1 MSRLKK
7 LFPVLFLLLVAWGMT
22 GCGAQTP
29 HAAPTRTPQLTV
41 AATAAS
47 LPKTTPTPLPD
58 ATASPAPTP
67 PPTSHSLSATE
78 IYRKVSPAVA
88 FIQTPLIGHKLGA
101 SGFLIE
107 GGYVLTCAHVV
118 WPFAAVRVL
127 FPDGTLFE
135 DAPVVGWDYLR
146 DIAVIGPLDTDI
158 PPLNIADGEK
168 LSLGEEVYLV
178 GYPGE
183 VESRPVPTMTRG
195 ILSRK
200 RQWEQAEMTYLQS
213 DAAIVGGQ
221 SGGVMVDA
229 QGQAVGLTGLRWGYQ
244 FSLADSLTDVMPLV
258 QKIIAGEVVDG
269 LGRKP
274 LVRDIH
280 GAKKITVEIEN
291 SWENKALIMWPKS
304 GTLVKIVLDNPDDL
318 DVKIIDSRQQP
329 PEYVDDSSEWK
340 SFRANGQPYII
351 TVGNV
356 GDSISAILLNVG
368 DMNEEMD
375 ESEPDHAQTGKVTI
389 QSSEPLM
396 EIVDPDDQHDLLP
409 VDGKPLVGAQ
419 DYRDDFDIFRV
430 RLRKHDP
437 IRIRVESQLMDP
449 EVHIVS
455 EDTPDEILAEDDD
468 SGGVPLGFGAEVAFD
483 PPEDGRYWIIVNAA
497 THSNVQFGGYLL
509 TVSSYQ
515 GGYPTPVALTPTPTP
530 IPTEAGP
537 MNRFIRL
544 SSPHVSLLYPADWLP
559 VSEDRDCFSA
569 EYLDL
574 DLDLFS
580 MHCFGHGDVGVD
592 ILIDEYGEYADY
604 SSLKQLARDI
614 LADFLYG
621 DEKRVAAKRLKT
633 PGGYP
638 FLLYHYRTPD
648 NEHWWMAVTQVNDT
662 PIILIFYDLNRDA
675 SRKEIRAFESVVMTS
690 LQSFDVL
697 AEDAFLR

>member
-213 DAAIVGGQ
+213 DAVIVGGQ

-274 LVRDIH
+274 LGRDIH

-574 DLDLFS
+574 DLFS

-648 NEHWWMAVTQVNDT
+648 NEHWWMAVTQVEDT